1 MSWGV
6 QPAERE
12 EGPNCCVSASNTRE
26 ITRQGKRFAIILF
39 CQSTTITNTFTN
51 HSINTS
57 TSQLVSEEVRE
68 VKEVE
73 EGRKLKLKH
82 KNIEILKTPS
92 DISNHQ
98 PEDNPKC
105 SNRIAIKF
113 YYSIYDIA
121 A

>member
-1 MSWGV
+1 M
-6 QPAERE
+6 EK
-12 EGPNCCVSASNTRE
+12 EG
-26 ITRQGKRFAIILF
+26 G
-39 CQSTTITNTFTN
+39 
-51 HSINTS
+51 
-57 TSQLVSEEVRE
+57 
-68 VKEVE
+68 
-73 EGRKLKLKH
+73 KLKLKH